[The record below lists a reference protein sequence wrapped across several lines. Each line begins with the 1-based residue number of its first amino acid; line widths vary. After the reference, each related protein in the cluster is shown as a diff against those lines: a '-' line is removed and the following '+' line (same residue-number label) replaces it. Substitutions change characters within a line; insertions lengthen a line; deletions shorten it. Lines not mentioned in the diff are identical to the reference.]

1 MTACTSPST
10 PANPALRG
18 PRFYLPQAFS
28 PGQVLDLP
36 ASVARHVQ
44 VLRLRPGA
52 TVTLFNGQGGEYQA
66 QLRAGSKGAATEAEV
81 LTHTALERELAFP
94 FLLAQAVV
102 SHDKMDWLLEK
113 MTELGAAGFFPVLTA
128 RSVIKLQAERA
139 EKRQAHWHGILTAAC
154 EQCGRNTVPQLHAVQ
169 TLTNWLAPWLTAPPA
184 AQCLIA
190 SPNAAHSLTDW
201 ARQVGRPTTQPVI
214 LLVGP
219 EGGWE
224 AHEEKLALQAGFQAV
239 HLGSR
244 ILRTETAGLAAL
256 AQLQGVW
263 CE

>member
-1 MTACTSPST
+1 MTARTSPST
-10 PANPALRG
+10 PLNPALRG
-18 PRFYLPQAFS
+18 PRFYLPQALS
-28 PGQVLDLP
+28 PGQILDLP
-36 ASVARHVQ
+36 ASVVRHIQ

-52 TVTLFNGQGGEYQA
+52 LVTLFNGQGGEFQA

-81 LTHTALERELAFP
+81 LTHTALERELTFP

-154 EQCGRNTVPQLHAVQ
+154 EQCGRNRVPQLEPAQ
-169 TLTNWLAPWLTAPPA
+169 GLAPWLASAPTTAHRLLA
-184 AQCLIA
+184 T
-190 SPNAAHSLTDW
+190 PNATQSLTDW
-201 ARQVGRPTTQPVI
+201 AKLAGMPSAQPVI

-224 AHEEKLALQAGFQAV
+224 AHEEKLAQQAGFQAV

-244 ILRTETAGLAAL
+244 VLRTETAGVAAL

-263 CE
+263 S

>member
-18 PRFYLPQAFS
+18 PRFYLSQALS

-52 TVTLFNGQGGEYQA
+52 LITLFNGQGGEYQA

-81 LTHTALERELAFP
+81 LTHSPVERELTFH

-154 EQCGRNTVPQLHAVQ
+154 EQCGRNRIPQLHAVQ
-169 TLTNWLAPWLTAPPA
+169 TLTSWLTAAPA
-184 AQCLIA
+184 AQRLIA

-201 ARQVGRPTTQPVI
+201 ARQVGRPTPQPVI

-244 ILRTETAGLAAL
+244 VLRTETAGLAAL

-263 CE
+263 RE